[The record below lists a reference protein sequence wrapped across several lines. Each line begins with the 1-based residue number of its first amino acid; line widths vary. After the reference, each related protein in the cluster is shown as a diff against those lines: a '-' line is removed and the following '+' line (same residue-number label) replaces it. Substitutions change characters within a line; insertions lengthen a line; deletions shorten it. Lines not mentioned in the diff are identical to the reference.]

1 MSLGKLYVLLKY
13 RVCVDL
19 LKLESSNGELFL
31 LNITATA
38 VGYGAKI
45 LFLHVK
51 HYTFSFCF
59 ALLF

>member
-1 MSLGKLYVLLKY
+1 LLKY

-45 LFLHVK
+45 LFLNVK

-59 ALLF
+59 AVLF